1 MSAFEFF
8 FSFYGMVLGLSVAV
22 IATGFATAVQHRKSI
37 RIGWLTLLLALFV
50 SLDIA
55 TFWDAAWHTFRDAPF
70 SYGMLV
76 VGLAIAL
83 IYFIAASLIFPHQI
97 ADGMNLD
104 DHFRRNKKV
113 VLLLTVGAN
122 LLMVIVAMA
131 QILGRPD
138 AMAIV
143 ITYAG
148 SLLLY
153 LVLIVPAA
161 FTRKPKLFAV
171 LVGLHVA
178 VYLLIACLPA
188 APAPA
193 PAPPRIAA
201 ASAPQA

>member
-1 MSAFEFF
+1 LSAFEFF